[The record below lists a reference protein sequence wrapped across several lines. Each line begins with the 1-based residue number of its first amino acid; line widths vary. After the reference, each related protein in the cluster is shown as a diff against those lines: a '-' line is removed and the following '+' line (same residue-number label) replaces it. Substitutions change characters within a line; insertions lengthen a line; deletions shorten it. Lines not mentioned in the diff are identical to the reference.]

1 MERIRKKVY
10 DLLEPQEGDV
20 GIERAINASLMALII
35 LNVIAVVIET
45 MPEVG
50 AVYAAQFAAFEL
62 FSVIIFTAELVG
74 RLWSCPAD
82 PRFAGPGR
90 RLRFLRTP
98 LVLIDIL
105 AIAPFYL
112 PWIFPLDGRMV
123 RVFRIVRLL
132 RLFKLARYMEA
143 LRAVQVVIRSK
154 KEQLFI
160 TAMMGFMLLLLASSL
175 MYVIE
180 NAAQPELFSSIP
192 SAMWW
197 GVVTLTTVGY
207 GDTFPITPLGR
218 FLGACIQI
226 LGVGLFALP
235 AGIIAGGF
243 AEHLEKS
250 ADPKMCPH
258 CGKPLA

>member
-1 MERIRKKVY
+1 MERFRKKVY

-20 GIERAINASLMALII
+20 GIERVINASLMALIV

-45 MPEVG
+45 MPELRAG
-50 AVYAAQFAAFEL
+50 YSPQFEAFER
-62 FSVIIFTAELVG
+62 FSVIIFTLELAG
-74 RLWSCPAD
+74 RLWSCRAD
-82 PRFAGPGR
+82 PRFAGPGG

-98 LVLIDIL
+98 LVLIDIV

-112 PWIFPLDGRMV
+112 PWIFSMDGRMV

-143 LRAVQVVIRSK
+143 LRAVQLVVRSK
-154 KEQLFI
+154 REQLAI

-180 NAAQPELFSSIP
+180 HMAQPEVFSSIP
-192 SAMWW
+192 ASMWW

-226 LGVGLFALP
+226 VGVGLFALP

-250 ADPKMCPH
+250 TELKKCPH
-258 CGKPLA
+258 CGKPIA

>member
-1 MERIRKKVY
+1 MEQFRKKIY

-20 GIERAINASLMALII
+20 GIERVINASLMALIV

-45 MPEVG
+45 MPELG
-50 AVYAAQFAAFEL
+50 AAYAPQFEAFEA
-62 FSVIIFTAELVG
+62 FSVLVFTVELLG

-82 PRFAGPGR
+82 PRFAGPGGR
-90 RLRFLRTP
+90 RRFLRTP
-98 LVLIDIL
+98 LVLIDII

-112 PWIFPLDGRMV
+112 PWIFPMDGRMV

-143 LRAVQVVIRSK
+143 LRAVQLVIRAK
-154 KEQLFI
+154 KEQLVI
-160 TAMMGFMLLLLASSL
+160 TAMLGFMLLLIASSL

-180 NAAQPELFSSIP
+180 NAAQPEVFSSIP

-218 FLGACIQI
+218 FLGACIQVV
-226 LGVGLFALP
+226 GVGLFALP

-250 ADPKMCPH
+250 AEPNTCPH
-258 CGKPLA
+258 CGKPID